1 MYLKTYYYLLLRKA
15 NMNNK
20 LSDQIEEFFAENM
33 IKLMNDFALI
43 TEDKDVKKT
52 THKIDK
58 LSMDQY
64 FPAKVN
70 VNYSDLKIDEVGK
83 YSITLP
89 KKADMITRL
98 ILFYC
103 KNLNSANRLT
113 ITDATAGVGGNVLSF
128 CKSGLN
134 VNAVEIDKDRFDY
147 LSHNVTKYG
156 YDVSMYNEN
165 YLEIYERLTQDII
178 FIDPP
183 WGGLDYKKAD
193 EIVLTLGNTP
203 LEDICNNIYN
213 KKMAKLTVLKL
224 PYNYN
229 LNHMKRTIHTSFNI
243 YNLKNI
249 MLILIFN
256 F

>member
-1 MYLKTYYYLLLRKA
+1 
-15 NMNNK
+15 MNNK
-20 LSDQIEEFFAENM
+20 LSDQIEEFFTENM
-33 IKLMNDFALI
+33 IKLMNDFTQIDEQTQPNSSSSSSHNTL
-43 TEDKDVKKT
+43 KKT
-52 THKIDK
+52 NHKIDK

-64 FPAKVN
+64 FPPKN
-70 VNYSDLKIDEVGK
+70 TVNYSDLKIDEVGK

-103 KNLNSANRLT
+103 KNLNSPHTLT

-128 CKSGLN
+128 CKSGMN
-134 VNAVEIDKDRFDY
+134 VNAIEIDKERCEY
-147 LSHNVTKYG
+147 LTHNIAHYG
-156 YDVSMYNEN
+156 YDVNIYNHN
-165 YLEIYERLTQDII
+165 YLEIYEELKQDII

-193 EIVLTLGNTP
+193 DIILTLGNVP
-203 LEDICNNIYN
+203 LEEICNNIYD
-213 KKMAKLTVLKL
+213 KKIAKLTVLKL

-229 LNHMKRTIHTSFNI
+229 LNHLKRTINTSFNI

-249 MLILIFN
+249 LLILIFN

>member
-1 MYLKTYYYLLLRKA
+1 
-15 NMNNK
+15 MNNK

-33 IKLMNDFALI
+33 INLMNDFAL
-43 TEDKDVKKT
+43 TVDEKKNDNEVVKKPNY
-52 THKIDK
+52 KIDK

-64 FPAKVN
+64 FPAKNDVN
-70 VNYSDLKIDEVGK
+70 CLELKIDDVGK

-103 KNLNSANRLT
+103 KNLNTANKLT
-113 ITDATAGVGGNVLSF
+113 ITDATACVGGNVLSF
-128 CKSGLN
+128 CKSGMN
-134 VNAVEIDKDRFDY
+134 VNAVEIDAERFEY
-147 LSHNVTKYG
+147 LSHNVATYG
-156 YDVSMYNEN
+156 YDVNLYNNN
-165 YLEIYERLTQDII
+165 YLEIYENLTQDVI

-193 EIVLTLGNTP
+193 EIILTLGNTP

-213 KKMAKLTVLKL
+213 KKIAKLTVLKL

-229 LNHMKRTIHTSFNI
+229 LNHMKRKIHTSFNI

-249 MLILIFN
+249 LLILIFN